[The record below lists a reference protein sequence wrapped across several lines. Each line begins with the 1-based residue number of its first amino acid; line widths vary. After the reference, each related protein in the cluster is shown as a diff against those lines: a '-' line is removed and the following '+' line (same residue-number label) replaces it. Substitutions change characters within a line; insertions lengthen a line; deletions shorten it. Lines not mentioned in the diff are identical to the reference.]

1 MEGWKR
7 YVQVHRSYPI
17 CRRGCSTAV
26 GRATL
31 VVLRY
36 HCYVRLEG
44 CLSSDPIVQSFQ
56 ATSGTTILGGKNAG
70 ASSWTFP
77 SISRWIFQSKI
88 FIFAWM
94 KEKNRTHLV
103 LSHLLQRIKRGE
115 RMEIKVIFIVGGRG
129 TQLWRRSYVAKR
141 SRVLPR
147 AYSFWR
153 TWWRRGRGTS
163 CFDTLLPR
171 AAHVAARTSG
181 LFIPTFPPLPATNPK
196 EQRSCVANTS

>member
-1 MEGWKR
+1 MVPR
-7 YVQVHRSYPI
+7 F
-17 CRRGCSTAV
+17 
-26 GRATL
+26 L
-31 VVLRY
+31 VEKMRVPPSR
-36 HCYVRLEG
+36 
-44 CLSSDPIVQSFQ
+44 
-56 ATSGTTILGGKNAG
+56 